1 MYIMGIFGN
10 KLKKKELQQQ
20 YDMWNAEFNESKRQ
34 YEQNRADELS
44 YFNKEM
50 DWARQ
55 QLRLSQ
61 NFSQR
66 MLEAEQ
72 AYNTEMFNMTNAYN
86 TPSAQRSRLVAAG
99 LNPFMMMNGGSAG
112 QATSLQSPSA
122 PSASPGSSPS
132 GGSVGSSP
140 MPGIPQLPVMNW
152 ENTIGGILKGL
163 MDNLFQLQSR
173 RTQSD
178 VATETAKG
186 MAIDNK
192 YKEAMNI
199 ANLLEKKADVR
210 SKEAKSALDEQAHDF
225 KAATFSFDVD
235 KSRYDSMNAEAQNQ
249 VLLSTVALQRSQ
261 AAINSAN
268 LKWIDKEKAASL
280 ALTYSTVAL
289 QSAQKGLT
297 YEQMLTE
304 ATKRQ
309 LNVSLSKSADSK
321 AMYDIKAAYN
331 LMSPAQARRFN
342 KALITEKEYESIR
355 ASSNIGPDN
364 IFQSIASPLFHY
376 LGRNSPNNPLN
387 Y

>member
-1 MYIMGIFGN
+1 MGIFGN

-20 YDMWNAEFNESKRQ
+20 YDMWNAEFQESKRQ
-34 YEQNRADELS
+34 YEQNRVDELS

-50 DWARQ
+50 DWAKQ
-55 QLRLSQ
+55 QLGLSQ
-61 NFSQR
+61 NFSQL
-66 MLEAEQ
+66 MLDAEQ
-72 AYNTEMFNMTNAYN
+72 AYNTEMFNKTNAYN
-86 TPSAQRSRLVAAG
+86 TPAAQRSRLQAAG
-99 LNPFMMMNGGSAG
+99 LNPYMMMNGGSAG

-122 PSASPGSSPS
+122 PSVSAGSAPS

-152 ENTIGGILKGL
+152 ESTIGGIMKGL
-163 MDNLFQLQSR
+163 MDNLFMLQSR

-192 YKEAMNI
+192 YKEALNI
-199 ANLLEKKADVR
+199 ANLLDKKADVR
-210 SKEAKSALDEQAHDF
+210 TKSARASLDEQAHDF

-235 KSRYDSMNAEAQNQ
+235 KARYDSMNSEAQNQ

-261 AAINSAN
+261 TAMNNAN

-309 LNVSLSKSADSK
+309 LNQAQAASAGAK
-321 AMYDIKAAYN
+321 AMYDTKAAYG
-331 LMSPAQARRFN
+331 LMTPAQARKFN
-342 KALITEKEYESIR
+342 EDIISQQEYNTLR
-355 ASSNIGPDN
+355 SNIESKN
-364 IFQSIASPLFHY
+364 PLTY
-376 LGRNSPNNPLN
+376 LGALFGPAAQLMRPAR
-387 Y
+387 